1 MENIQAGL
9 TKEFTENNWK
19 KMQVKLMTI
28 PQFKW
33 YIEKCK
39 VPEIIRPL
47 IWKYRMIFGQ
57 NPAEVQIYP
66 DLKFYIELELVK
78 DTLKGQWKEPEPF
91 YTEPYKQNLTSQEAI
106 EQMVKTQLEA
116 KFIQPCK
123 RPGPYQAS
131 CTVVYKKANLITGE
145 KEPRVCFDYKGLNAN
160 SKNIGYPIPRIHI
173 IKQMMKRHSLFTG
186 IDITSAYNHIEVE
199 EDTRRLLQFAVDK
212 LGKYEPLRM
221 PFGPKGAPGIFA
233 TAMQQ
238 TFQDLYP
245 TGWFGQYFDDLTVA
259 ANSEQELLS
268 RLVMVFDRIKAKKLT
283 VKLTKCDWNKK
294 ELHILGGVITQQ
306 GEKIQPK
313 NIEAIQKF
321 EVTQENVPSFLGL
334 ANYMTQFILKLATIA
349 KVLRETQGRSAC
361 RKITDKECQSA
372 IKEIKKLITTESYLK
387 MIDPNLPVII
397 QTDASE
403 TAGGAVLL
411 QKEND
416 KLTPRGY
423 YSYTFTPTER
433 RWQSMV
439 AKEAMVIRK
448 AIEHFKRD
456 IKMVNPNWITIQT
469 DNQTLVNMIRKPAQ
483 YEGEVQMAKYRT
495 MNYYVEHIKGEN
507 NVLAD
512 ALSRELKAKNNPVD
526 KLDRILVEIVDNDA
540 ITAQLR
546 NS

>member
-1 MENIQAGL
+1 
-9 TKEFTENNWK
+9 
-19 KMQVKLMTI
+19 
-28 PQFKW
+28 
-33 YIEKCK
+33 
-39 VPEIIRPL
+39 
-47 IWKYRMIFGQ
+47 
-57 NPAEVQIYP
+57 
-66 DLKFYIELELVK
+66 
-78 DTLKGQWKEPEPF
+78 
-91 YTEPYKQNLTSQEAI
+91 
-106 EQMVKTQLEA
+106 
-116 KFIQPCK
+116 
-123 RPGPYQAS
+123 
-131 CTVVYKKANLITGE
+131 
-145 KEPRVCFDYKGLNAN
+145 
-160 SKNIGYPIPRIHI
+160 
-173 IKQMMKRHSLFTG
+173 
-186 IDITSAYNHIEVE
+186 
-199 EDTRRLLQFAVDK
+199 
-212 LGKYEPLRM
+212 
-221 PFGPKGAPGIFA
+221 
-233 TAMQQ
+233 
-238 TFQDLYP
+238 
-245 TGWFGQYFDDLTVA
+245 
-259 ANSEQELLS
+259 
-268 RLVMVFDRIKAKKLT
+268 
-283 VKLTKCDWNKK
+283 
-294 ELHILGGVITQQ
+294 
-306 GEKIQPK
+306 
-313 NIEAIQKF
+313 
-321 EVTQENVPSFLGL
+321 VTQENVPSFLGL
-334 ANYMTQFILKLATIA
+334 ANYMTQFIPKLATIA
-349 KVLRETQGRSAC
+349 KVLRETQGRSAS

-416 KLTPRGY
+416 KLIPRGY

-483 YEGEVQMAKYRT
+483 YEGEVQMAIYRT
-495 MNYYVEHIKGEN
+495 MNYYVEHIKAEN